1 MPPKLYL
8 CPSEGKKLRTD
19 RDAVD
24 LIGDARS
31 AGAGPNAIPV
41 ERLDEDFFVLR
52 TRVAGEFAQKFVTY
66 GVRLAILGDISKYK
80 NDSKAFHD
88 FVYEANRG
96 RDLWFVA
103 SREELDQRLLTVTG
117 I

>member
-1 MPPKLYL
+1 MNPKLYL

-19 RDAVD
+19 REAVD

-31 AGAGPNAIPV
+31 VGAEMIVIPV
-41 ERLDEDFFVLR
+41 ERLDDDFFVLR
-52 TRVAGEFAQKFVTY
+52 TRVAGEFMQKFVTY
-66 GVRLAILGDISKYK
+66 GVRVAILGDISKYE
-80 NDSKAFHD
+80 NESKAFRD
-88 FVYEANRG
+88 WVYEANRG

-103 SREELDQRLLTVTG
+103 SREELDERLLTAGG